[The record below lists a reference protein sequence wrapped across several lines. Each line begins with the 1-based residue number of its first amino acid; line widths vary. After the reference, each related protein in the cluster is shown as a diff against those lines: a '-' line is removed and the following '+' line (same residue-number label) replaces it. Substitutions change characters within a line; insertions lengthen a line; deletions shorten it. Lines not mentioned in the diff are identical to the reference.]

1 MSENSLKL
9 PSSYLHRHAW
19 TILLLTV
26 ISTTKIVAIFLPD
39 LAVFNDKST
48 EEKLIVFL
56 EEIFKAATVML
67 VFRLIYKFTSHRVES
82 FFDEQE
88 ERIFYS
94 KIYGWILFTIAAFT
108 VLNLFGLSLN
118 NITLF
123 IGIITTGFAF
133 AVREVLLSFIGWLIL
148 LRKKPFRIG
157 DYIRIGD
164 EHGKVVHIG
173 TYYVILDKTSDIPDD
188 FTRIPN
194 RFFLEKSIEKL
205 GKSKSHEK
213 IQLRLEKSPSNKDI
227 KREALKQKM
236 TDINPDL
243 KLISIYLDIDHD
255 RLYLIIDF
263 LVPFESKS
271 MWRAQVVELVLAE
284 FGNDVYFPK
293 D

>member
-1 MSENSLKL
+1 MSQISKSSQMSFFQRHIWSFVLLLVIAGAKLISHFL
-9 PSSYLHRHAW
+9 PSFGLFKDLIIEQKW
-19 TILLLTV
+19 TQFFEHIFISAIVLL
-26 ISTTKIVAIFLPD
+26 F
-39 LAVFNDKST
+39 
-48 EEKLIVFL
+48 
-56 EEIFKAATVML
+56 
-67 VFRLIYKFTSHRVES
+67 FRLIYKFTMDRVARI
-82 FFDEQE
+82 FDEQE

-94 KIYGWILFTIAAFT
+94 KIYGWVLFSIGAFI

-123 IGIITTGFAF
+123 IGIIATGFAF

-157 DYIRIGD
+157 DHIRIGE

-205 GKSKSHEK
+205 GKSLAHEK
-213 IQLRLEKSPSNKDI
+213 IQVRL
-227 KREALKQKM
+227 QK
-236 TDINPDL
+236 NPENRQIRIQSL
-243 KLISIYLDIDHD
+243 EERLNLSYPEVKLLSANLDIEHD
-255 RLYLIIDF
+255 RLYLIF
-263 LVPFESKS
+263 NFQVPFDTRSTS
-271 MWRAQVVELVLAE
+271 RASVVELVLEE
-284 FGNDVYFPK
+284 FGDLIYFPE

>member
-1 MSENSLKL
+1 MSFLQ
-9 PSSYLHRHAW
+9 RHTW
-19 TILLLTV
+19 SIILLLV
-26 ISTTKIVAIFLPD
+26 ITGA
-39 LAVFNDKST
+39 
-48 EEKLIVFL
+48 KLIAYFL
-56 EEIFKAATVML
+56 ADLGFFKDAALEQKWTNFFEHIFISAIVL
-67 VFRLIYKFTSHRVES
+67 LIFRMIYKFTMDRVS
-82 FFDEQE
+82 RIFDEQE

-94 KIYGWILFTIAAFT
+94 KIYGWLLFSIGAFI

-123 IGIITTGFAF
+123 VGIIATGFAF

-157 DYIRIGD
+157 DHIRIGD

-205 GKSKSHEK
+205 GKSRAHEK
-213 IQLRLEKSPSNKDI
+213 IQVRVKNNPQNKAEKVESLTVKMQ
-227 KREALKQKM
+227 EA
-236 TDINPDL
+236 NSEL
-243 KLISIYLDIDHD
+243 KLLSVNLDIEHDH
-255 RLYLIIDF
+255 LYLLIHF
-263 LVPFESKS
+263 LVPFDNKS
-271 MWRAQVVELVLAE
+271 TWRAKVVELVLEE
-284 FGNDVYFPK
+284 FGDSIYFPE

>member
-1 MSENSLKL
+1 MSFFQRHIWSFVLLLVIAGAKLISHFL
-9 PSSYLHRHAW
+9 PSFGLFKDLIIEQKW
-19 TILLLTV
+19 TQFFEHIFISAIVLL
-26 ISTTKIVAIFLPD
+26 F
-39 LAVFNDKST
+39 
-48 EEKLIVFL
+48 
-56 EEIFKAATVML
+56 
-67 VFRLIYKFTSHRVES
+67 FRLIYKFTMDRVARI
-82 FFDEQE
+82 FDEQE

-94 KIYGWILFTIAAFT
+94 KIYGWVLFSIGAFI

-123 IGIITTGFAF
+123 IGIIATGFAF

-157 DYIRIGD
+157 DHIRIGE

-205 GKSKSHEK
+205 GKSLAHEK
-213 IQLRLEKSPSNKDI
+213 IQVRL
-227 KREALKQKM
+227 QK
-236 TDINPDL
+236 NPENRQIRIQSL
-243 KLISIYLDIDHD
+243 EERLNLSYPEVKLLSANLDIEHD
-255 RLYLIIDF
+255 RLYLIF
-263 LVPFESKS
+263 NFQVPFDTRSTS
-271 MWRAQVVELVLAE
+271 RASVVELVLEE
-284 FGNDVYFPK
+284 FGDLIYFPE

>member
-1 MSENSLKL
+1 MSQTSKSSQMSFFQRHIWSFVLLLVIAGAKLISHFL
-9 PSSYLHRHAW
+9 PSFGLFKDLIIEQKW
-19 TILLLTV
+19 TQFFEHIFISAIVLL
-26 ISTTKIVAIFLPD
+26 F
-39 LAVFNDKST
+39 
-48 EEKLIVFL
+48 
-56 EEIFKAATVML
+56 
-67 VFRLIYKFTSHRVES
+67 FRLIYKFTMDRVARI
-82 FFDEQE
+82 FDEQE

-94 KIYGWILFTIAAFT
+94 KIYGWVLFSIGAFI

-123 IGIITTGFAF
+123 IGIIATGFAF

-157 DYIRIGD
+157 DHIRIGE

-205 GKSKSHEK
+205 GKSLAHEK
-213 IQLRLEKSPSNKDI
+213 IQVRL
-227 KREALKQKM
+227 QK
-236 TDINPDL
+236 NPENRQIRIQSL
-243 KLISIYLDIDHD
+243 EERLNLSYPEVKLLSANLDIEHD
-255 RLYLIIDF
+255 RLYLIF
-263 LVPFESKS
+263 NFQVPFDTRSTS
-271 MWRAQVVELVLAE
+271 RASVVELVLEE
-284 FGNDVYFPK
+284 FGDLIYFPE

>member
-1 MSENSLKL
+1 MPAKNSFL
-9 PSSYLHRHAW
+9 YRHTW
-19 TILLLTV
+19 TIFLILLGT
-26 ISTTKIVAIFLPD
+26 STKLIAVFLPEQQWIKD
-39 LAVFNDKST
+39 PLVLGKWSKFFDDIFIAVLVL
-48 EEKLIVFL
+48 LI
-56 EEIFKAATVML
+56 
-67 VFRLIYKFTSHRVES
+67 FRMIYKITADRVS
-82 FFDEQE
+82 RIFDEQE

-94 KIYGWILFTIAAFT
+94 KIYGWILFTIGAFV

-205 GKSKSHEK
+205 GKTRSHEK
-213 IQLRLEKSPSNKDI
+213 IQVRLLDTPKNKESKI
-227 KREALKQKM
+227 ESLKAKM
-236 TDINPDL
+236 HEINEEF
-243 KLISIYLDIDHD
+243 KLNAVHLDIDHD
-255 RLYLIIDF
+255 RLYLIVNF
-263 LVPFESKS
+263 LVPFDNKS
-271 MWRAQVVELVLAE
+271 SWRAHVVELVLKE
-284 FGNDVYFPK
+284 FKEDIYFPK

>member
-1 MSENSLKL
+1 MPKKSGFFHRHTWTIILVLVIASGKTLAHFL
-9 PSSYLHRHAW
+9 PSFGL
-19 TILLLTV
+19 
-26 ISTTKIVAIFLPD
+26 
-39 LAVFNDKST
+39 FNDKT
-48 EEKLIVFL
+48 LEAKYAAFFENIFVAAIVLLI
-56 EEIFKAATVML
+56 
-67 VFRLIYKFTSHRVES
+67 FRLIYKITSDRVS
-82 FFDEQE
+82 RIFDEQE

-94 KIYGWILFTIAAFT
+94 KIYGWILFTIGAFI

-157 DYIRIGD
+157 DHIRIGD

-173 TYYVILDKTSDIPDD
+173 TYYVILDKTTDIPDD

-205 GKSKSHEK
+205 GKSRSHEK
-213 IQLRLEKSPSNKDI
+213 IQVRLERIPRDKDMKIAALNGKIQEI
-227 KREALKQKM
+227 KDDFKM
-236 TDINPDL
+236 
-243 KLISIYLDIDHD
+243 ISVYLDIDHD
-255 RLYLIIDF
+255 RLYLIVNF
-263 LVPFESKS
+263 LVPFENKS
-271 MWRAQVVELVLAE
+271 SWRAKAVELVLDT
-284 FGNDVYFPK
+284 FGEDIYFPK